1 MLDVDQFINRWSARE
16 GGQERANYALFLS
29 ELCSVIGV
37 PAPEPAGHE
46 AGLNAYVFER
56 AVTFR
61 QPDGTT
67 ARGRIDLYKRG
78 SFVLE
83 AKQSRQ
89 GKGGKLGDL
98 EQQALL
104 PPHAAAKPKRDVR
117 GWDVLMLNARRQA
130 EDYAKALPS
139 SEGWPPF
146 LIVCDV
152 GHCLELFADFS
163 GQGKNY
169 AQFPDRQGFRIF
181 MDDLRNPDVRERLRL
196 IWTSPHE
203 LDPTK
208 KAAKVTRDIA
218 VRLAKVSVFLE
229 SRRATDGRPQHAPEQ
244 IALFLMRCLFTM
256 FAEDVEL
263 LPKDSFR
270 NVLARCRDNPALFPR
285 LVGQLWEAMDT
296 GEFAFALEQKVR
308 RFNGYLFKDRTV
320 LPLPAD
326 EIGELYQ
333 AALANWR
340 EVEPAIFGTLLEQ
353 ALDPVERRRLGAHY
367 TPRAYVERLVV
378 AALIEPLR
386 AEWDHVQATA
396 ERLNSAGSGKAALAE
411 VEKFYGRLCETKVL
425 DPACGTGNFLYV
437 AMEMMKR
444 LEGEV
449 LEAVAD
455 LGGQEALTFEGH
467 TVDPHQFLG
476 IEVNPRAAAI
486 AELVVW
492 IGFLQ
497 WHFRTKGSAPAEP
510 VLKDFRTIKAMD
522 AVLAHDPRTLRLDQT
537 GQPETRMD
545 ADGQRV
551 EVYDYRNPKRPVWPD
566 VDYIVGNPPF
576 IGGKDIRGRFGEGYA
591 KALWAAHPHMNES
604 ADFVMYWWDRA
615 AELLTRKGSRLKR
628 FGFVTTNSITQEFS
642 RRVMAARM
650 KAKKPVSLV
659 MAIPDHPW
667 TKQTKDAAAVR
678 IAMTVVVA
686 GTHEGVLSEVVSER
700 HLESDTP
707 ELELVVRRG
716 TINADLTVGA
726 DVTAAVALKANDFV
740 CSPGVK
746 LHGAGFIVTR
756 REAEALGLGRRQGLD
771 RHIRE
776 YRNGRDLAASP
787 RDVLVIDLF
796 GLSADT
802 VRRDFPEVY
811 QHVVQTVKESK
822 DEKGRP
828 NGRDANNRD
837 TYRLNWWIFGEPR
850 PDLRSALSGLSRY
863 IATVE
868 TSKHRVFQFLD
879 ASILP
884 DNRLICMALD
894 SSFHL
899 GVLSSRIH
907 VCWSLATGGTLEDR
921 PVYTKTA
928 CFDRFPFPD
937 EAGVH
942 ATKISAVADEL
953 DAFRKDRQAECP
965 GLTITQIYNVLEKLR
980 SPDALTDDDERVR
993 SDGLVLILKELHDR
1007 LDGLVCDA
1015 YGWPH
1020 DLSDEEVVA
1029 RLVALNKERAKAEA
1043 RHVIHWLRP
1052 DYQMV
1057 KAGMG
1062 EQAPRAA
1069 GKQVELGLVAEA
1081 ARAQKPGFPD
1091 DEVAR
1096 TAAIMAALAGLAAPA
1111 DAAMIASGFRQGRR
1125 VEPQV
1130 QQTLLSL
1137 FRMGYAAS
1145 GDGVNYLLRRAA

>member
-1 MLDVDQFINRWSARE
+1 MIDVEQFVHRWTARE
-16 GGQERANYALFLS
+16 GGQERANYALFLT

-104 PPHAAAKPKRDVR
+104 PLRTAAKPKRDVR

-229 SRRATDGRPQHAPEQ
+229 TRRDTDGRPQHPPEQ

-296 GEFAFALEQKVR
+296 GEFAYALEQKVR

-333 AALANWR
+333 AAQANWR

-510 VLKDFRTIKAMD
+510 VLKDFRTITAMD
-522 AVLAHDPRTLRLDQT
+522 AVLAHDPRTLRLDET
-537 GQPETRMD
+537 GQPDTRMD

-591 KALWAAHPHMNES
+591 KALWAAHPHINES

-650 KAKKPVSLV
+650 KAKKPLSFV

-667 TKQTKDAAAVR
+667 SKQTKDAAAVR

-686 GTHEGVLSEVVSER
+686 GTHEGVLGEVVAER
-700 HLESDTP
+700 HLESDSP
-707 ELELVVRRG
+707 ELELLVRRG

-726 DVTAAVALKANDFV
+726 DVTAAVALKANNFIS
-740 CSPGVK
+740 SPGVK

-756 REAEALGLGRRQGLD
+756 HQAEALGLGKRVGLE

-776 YRNGRDLAASP
+776 YRNGRDLAATP
-787 RDVLVIDLF
+787 RGVLVLDLF
-796 GLSADT
+796 GLEAES
-802 VRRDFPEVY
+802 VRRDYPEVY
-811 QHVVQTVKESK
+811 QHVLQNVKPER
-822 DEKGRP
+822 E
-828 NGRDANNRD
+828 NNNRA
-837 TYRLNWWIFGEPR
+837 YRRDNWWLFGENNPLFR
-850 PDLRSALSGLSRY
+850 QSLRGLTRY

-884 DNRLICMALD
+884 DNMLVCIALD
-894 SSFHL
+894 GGFHL
-899 GVLSSRIH
+899 GVLSSRVH
-907 VCWSLATGGTLEDR
+907 VLWSLGTGGTLEDR
-921 PVYTKTA
+921 PRYTKSV
-928 CFDRFPFPD
+928 CFDPFPFPLAPS
-937 EAGVH
+937 ELSQAI
-942 ATKISAVADEL
+942 TAVADEL
-953 DAFRKDRQAECP
+953 DAFRKARQAEHP
-965 GLTITQIYNVLEKLR
+965 RLTITQMYNVLEKLR
-980 SPDALTDDDERVR
+980 SGAVLSDEDERVKK
-993 SDGLVLILKELHDR
+993 DGLVLILKELHDR

-1020 DLSDEEVVA
+1020 DLSDEEVTT
-1029 RLVALNKERAKAEA
+1029 RLLALNKERAQEEA
-1043 RHVIHWLRP
+1043 RGVIHWLRP

-1057 KAGMG
+1057 RAGVG
-1062 EQAPRAA
+1062 EHAPRAA
-1069 GKQVELGLVAEA
+1069 DKQVELGLVADA
-1081 ARAQKPGFPD
+1081 AKAQKPGFPE

-1096 TAAIMAALAGLAAPA
+1096 TAAIMAALAGLGAPA
-1111 DAAMIASGFRQGRR
+1111 DAAMIASMFRQGRR

-1145 GDGVNYLLRRAA
+1145 GDGAAFLLRRAA

>member
-1 MLDVDQFINRWSARE
+1 MIDVDQFISRWTARE

-29 ELCSVIGV
+29 ELCAIIGV
-37 PAPEPAGHE
+37 AAPEPAGHE
-46 AGLNAYVFER
+46 ASLNAYVFER

-83 AKQSRQ
+83 AKQSR
-89 GKGGKLGDL
+89 GKGGKLGDV
-98 EQQALL
+98 EQQALFPL
-104 PPHAAAKPKRDVR
+104 EPAAKPKRDVR

-130 EDYAKALPS
+130 EDYAKALPA

-196 IWTSPHE
+196 IWTNPHE

-229 SRRATDGRPQHAPEQ
+229 SRRAPDGRPQHAPEQ

-296 GEFAFALEQKVR
+296 GEFAYALEQKVR

-320 LPLPAD
+320 LPLPAE

-353 ALDPVERRRLGAHY
+353 ALDPLERRRLGAHY

-386 AEWDHVQATA
+386 AEWEHVQATA
-396 ERLNSAGSGKAALAE
+396 ERLNSAGSGKAALSE
-411 VEKFYGRLCETKVL
+411 VEKFYARLCETKVL

-497 WHFRTKGSAPAEP
+497 WHFRTKGGAPAEP
-510 VLKDFRTIKAMD
+510 VLKDFKTIKAMD
-522 AVLAHDPRTLRLDQT
+522 AVLAHDGRTLRLDDT
-537 GQPETRMD
+537 GKPETRTD

-591 KALWAAHPHMNES
+591 KALWAAHPHINES

-628 FGFVTTNSITQEFS
+628 FGYVTTNSITQDFS

-650 KAKKPVSLV
+650 KAKRPVSLV

-667 TKQTKDAAAVR
+667 SKQTKDAAAVR
-678 IAMTVVVA
+678 IAMTVAVA
-686 GTHEGVLSEVVSER
+686 GIYEGVLSEVVAER

-726 DVTAAVALKANDFV
+726 DVTAAVVLKANDFI

-756 REAEALGLGRRQGLD
+756 AQAQMLGLGTIGGLEK
-771 RHIRE
+771 HIRH
-776 YRNGRDLAASP
+776 YRNGRDLAAVP
-787 RDVLVIDLF
+787 RNVMVIDF
-796 GLSADT
+796 DGLRSDE
-802 VRRDFPEVY
+802 VRARYPAAY
-811 QHVVQTVKESK
+811 QHLLQTVKPE
-822 DEKGRP
+822 
-828 NGRDANNRD
+828 RDRNNEAYRRD
-837 TYRLNWWIFGEPR
+837 NWWLFGRRNTLMRGFTE
-850 PDLRSALSGLSRY
+850 GLDRF

-884 DNRLICMALD
+884 DNMLVCMGLD
-894 SSFHL
+894 GGFHL

-907 VCWSLATGGTLEDR
+907 VVWALRAGGWLGMGNDPR
-921 PVYTKTA
+921 YSKSRV
-928 CFDRFPFPD
+928 FDPFPFPLAPPD
-937 EAGVH
+937 ISEAI
-942 ATKISAVADEL
+942 AAVADEL
-953 DAFRKDRQAECP
+953 DAFRKARQAEHP
-965 GLTITQIYNVLEKLR
+965 RLTITQMYNVLEKLR
-980 SPDALTDDDERVR
+980 AGGALTDEDERIK
-993 SDGLVLILKELHDR
+993 SDGLVLILRELHDR

-1020 DLSDEEVVA
+1020 DLSNEEVA
-1029 RLVALNKERAKAEA
+1029 TRLVALNKERAKAEA
-1043 RHVIHWLRP
+1043 RGVIHWLRP
-1052 DYQMV
+1052 DYQML
-1057 KAGMG
+1057 KAGMA
-1062 EQAPRAA
+1062 EQAPPAA
-1069 GKQVELGLVAEA
+1069 GKQVELGLVADA
-1081 ARAQKPGFPD
+1081 AKAQKPGFPE

-1096 TAAIMAALAGLAAPA
+1096 TAAIMAALAGLGAPA
-1111 DAAMIASGFRQGRR
+1111 DAGMIASTFRQGKR
-1125 VEPQV
+1125 VEGQV

-1145 GDGVNYLLRRAA
+1145 RDGVTFLLRRAA